1 MHGKSVSIVG
11 AHFKSLWVKRSVD
24 ADRESLGNFG
34 PAFVSDLYILGHV
47 QAGQVLVNLQEIDR
61 KSMVSGAANWAQN
74 AWNQTQHKWAN
85 HVELEEFFEIFL
97 MSCVVILVER

>member
-1 MHGKSVSIVG
+1 MVKSATKHTKSISAMALAATSVSLLLPRSRLVTEV
-11 AHFKSLWVKRSVD
+11 FPCKKSIEKTR
-24 ADRESLGNFG
+24 
-34 PAFVSDLYILGHV
+34 
-47 QAGQVLVNLQEIDR
+47 LVA
-61 KSMVSGAANWAQN
+61 AANWAQN